1 MISNSLLIEL
11 LAKERQQAFEQE
23 AKMIQLSKLA
33 QANKRNQKMMGV
45 EKFANLLISI
55 GEYIK

>member
-23 AKMIQLSKLA
+23 PKMIQLSKLA

-55 GEYIK
+55 GE

>member
-11 LAKERQQAFEQE
+11 LAKERQQVFEQE

-45 EKFANLLISI
+45 EKFANLLISV